1 MWDSRRFT
9 MKVFWSEIRSLAS
22 STQFLIRESSSTF
35 DAREASS
42 RPERVDHSLKPAKI
56 EADKGLHRVMLFL
69 KHAG

>member
-1 MWDSRRFT
+1 

-22 STQFLIRESSSTF
+22 STQFLMRESSSRF

-69 KHAG
+69 KCAG